1 MPHET
6 VTELSQLIDRVK
18 SYNVEADLD
27 LVRRAYDFSAKAHE
41 GQMRRSGEPY
51 FRHPLAVAG
60 LLTHL
65 KTDVT
70 AIVAGLLHDTLEDT
84 LATPLELEQRFGKDV
99 VHLVDGVTKIGKI
112 TFRNYEEKQAENFRK
127 MVLSMADDI
136 RVVLIKLAD
145 RLHNMRTLEYL
156 SEGKRQQI
164 AQETLDRKSV
174 V

>member
-99 VHLVDGVTKIGKI
+99 VHLVDGVTNPTNVATPPVSNSANQIRKVNLFVSARSVDRDPQ
-112 TFRNYEEKQAENFRK
+112 TRQFFRN
-127 MVLSMADDI
+127 SMATDVGL
-136 RVVLIKLAD
+136 RSLSFVD
-145 RLHNMRTLEYL
+145 RYR
-156 SEGKRQQI
+156 
-164 AQETLDRKSV
+164 
-174 V
+174 